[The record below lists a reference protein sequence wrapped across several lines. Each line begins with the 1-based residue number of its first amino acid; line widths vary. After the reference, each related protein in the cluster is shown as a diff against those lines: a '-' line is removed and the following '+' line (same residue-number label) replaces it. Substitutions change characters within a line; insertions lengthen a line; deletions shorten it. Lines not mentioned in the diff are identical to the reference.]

1 MISYAL
7 SNDVNRSLDSLEK
20 IKYLLDLLFREGNP
34 SGIKSALSSIELCKN
49 VVRLPLTTVSEELQ
63 NEIKNTLNELNKQ

>member
-1 MISYAL
+1 MT
-7 SNDVNRSLDSLEK
+7 V
-20 IKYLLDLLFREGNP
+20 